1 MAKSLYK
8 VSSKVDLYEYSK
20 ITVHDALAKVVRQAS
35 TEGLRDATIR
45 DYGKWL
51 TKFAEHNK
59 IKYVSD
65 IQLEHIYSWLASM
78 DVADSTRRIRLKAL
92 KAVLNRMLRLK
103 LIDDFGFQSVRIKV
117 NEAIKQGTTSEDIQD
132 LLSHLDLTNFFH
144 LRDATAILLIWHT
157 GIRLTT
163 LSSLRECH
171 VDLQKKLLMCS
182 GDIMKNHRRL
192 VLPLPDKLTEL
203 LGILIK
209 QNHAIADA
217 KGFDTD
223 LIFISKNGN
232 SFAAQFSSNTFGKRL
247 REYGKQFG
255 IKNINA
261 HAIRRG
267 FSKRLLDEGV
277 SIPVISKALGHSSIS
292 TTTMYLNI
300 DEAELIQELKRIH

>member
-1 MAKSLYK
+1 MAKSIYK
-8 VSSKVDLYEYSK
+8 VASKVDLHEYSK
-20 ITVHDALAKVVRQAS
+20 VTVDEALDLVVRQA
-35 TEGLRDATIR
+35 TIEGLRDTTIH
-45 DYGKWL
+45 DYVKWL
-51 TKFAEHNK
+51 SKFAEYNN
-59 IKYVSD
+59 IQYVTD
-65 IQLEHIYSWLASM
+65 IQLEHIYSWLDSM

-92 KAVLNRMLRLK
+92 KAVLSRMLRLK
-103 LIDDFGFQSVRIKV
+103 LIDDFGFQSVKIKV
-117 NEAIKQGTTSEDIQD
+117 DENIKQGATSEDIQE

-163 LSSLRECH
+163 LSSLRERH
-171 VDLQKKLLMCS
+171 VNLREKLLLCS
-182 GDIMKNHRRL
+182 GDIMKNHRKL
-192 VLPLPDKLTEL
+192 VLPLPDKLCEL
-203 LGILIK
+203 LEILIA
-209 QNHAIADA
+209 QNHAIADV

-247 REYGKQFG
+247 REYGKQYG